1 MIMIDLSQI
10 STYLLENGFQ
20 LASLELLAECREK
33 SIDPPTQL
41 VSHFANP
48 GQFEEFNRTNS
59 PVDSD
64 DAKSGSRD
72 NWTGSGVGS
81 GLGSSNHNSAELCR
95 TTSSPRDG
103 DSDQSEH
110 RNIDHSESK
119 GVLRFQLREAN
130 EEIALLRSKLQNL
143 NSNTN
148 PFEDDITSKSND
160 TSIDQSELDNLI
172 LEYLERK
179 GYQFSASTMIDEGMS

>member
-1 MIMIDLSQI
+1 MVDLSQI

-48 GQFEEFNRTNS
+48 GKFEEFNRANS

-103 DSDQSEH
+103 ASDQSEH

-160 TSIDQSELDNLI
+160 TSLDQSELDNLI

>member
-1 MIMIDLSQI
+1 MVDLSQI

-48 GQFEEFNRTNS
+48 GKFEEFNRTNS

-103 DSDQSEH
+103 ASDQSEH

>member
-1 MIMIDLSQI
+1 MMVDLSQI

-48 GQFEEFNRTNS
+48 GKFEEFNRTNS
-59 PVDSD
+59 PVESD
-64 DAKSGSRD
+64 DANGSRD

-81 GLGSSNHNSAELCR
+81 GIGSSNHNSAELCR

-103 DSDQSEH
+103 ASDQSEH

-130 EEIALLRSKLQNL
+130 EEIALLKSKLQNL
-143 NSNTN
+143 NSN
-148 PFEDDITSKSND
+148 PFENTTTNQSDD

-179 GYQFSASTMIDEGMS
+179 GYQFSASTMIDEGML